1 MEKSTS
7 NLSISVQISTW
18 KRRDMLKNLVKSLC
32 NQSLDKDLYEILVC
46 DSNSNDGSE
55 ESVLEIAENFPKVKI
70 KYFNIS
76 ENTLS
81 AKRNYM
87 FENTHKTIILTLDDD
102 LFINDDFLENHY
114 NAYKNN
120 PDSTFNYIYCGQ
132 VRFPDQWIKKSNY
145 YKYRDKMHINS
156 SIESFTLM
164 KKNQVVVMNM
174 SLRKNLFTK
183 KQFMNTQFIKY
194 GGEDQEFEL
203 RAVSLG
209 YQFIYLREPL
219 VIHLESSS
227 LEAYLK
233 KIYFSARFG
242 DKTLSTLYPKYK
254 YSGKTQ
260 HLKDSVFDFSNN
272 LFKSIIISLALNFL
286 VYKLIVIFL
295 NLTDKLNGFYFEP
308 LYRYVVA
315 YKFRKGLKDQ
325 NLIDHKINNQNW
337 I

>member
-1 MEKSTS
+1 MEKNTS

-32 NQSLDKDLYEILVC
+32 NQSLDKDFYEILVC

-55 ESVLEIAENFPKVKI
+55 ESVLEIAENYPKVKI

-87 FENTHKTIILTLDDD
+87 FDYTVKTIILTLDDD
-102 LFINDDFLENHY
+102 LIINDDFLEGHY
-114 NAYKNN
+114 NAHKNN
-120 PDSTFNYIYCGQ
+120 IDSKLNYIYCGQ

-145 YKYRDKMHINS
+145 YNYRDKKHINS

-174 SLRKNLFTK
+174 SLKKNLFK
-183 KQFMNTQFIKY
+183 KQQFMNTQFIKY

-227 LEAYLK
+227 LDDYLR

-242 DKTLSTLYPKYK
+242 DKTLSTIYPKYK
-254 YSGKTQ
+254 YFRKTQ

-272 LFKSIIISLALNFL
+272 LFKSIIICLVLNFP
-286 VYKLIVIFL
+286 VYKLTVIFL
-295 NLTDKLNGFYFEP
+295 KVTDKFKGFYFEP
-308 LYRYVVA
+308 LFRYVVA

-325 NLIDHKINNQNW
+325 NLFDDKINKQNW